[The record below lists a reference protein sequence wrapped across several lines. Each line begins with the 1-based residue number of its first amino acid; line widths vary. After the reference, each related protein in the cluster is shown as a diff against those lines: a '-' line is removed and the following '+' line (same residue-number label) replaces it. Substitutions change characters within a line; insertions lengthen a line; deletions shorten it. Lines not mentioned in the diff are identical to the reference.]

1 MTSLAHL
8 RSLPGVLPSVPA
20 PREALPFSGLKGGV
34 PRGAVIEVCGSDGSG
49 KTEFV
54 LKFLSENPK
63 LRVAWIEEQL
73 SVYPCALPQHGVELN
88 RVLFVEGGSEL
99 IWCAHQVLRSRIF
112 KVVVVSGFGGV
123 RVNGTRERT
132 SDEQRG
138 IELRRLQL
146 AAEQSG
152 STLILLSEAPTRRGA
167 WPISVQVQ
175 VQRQKKVQI
184 IKNRG
189 MA

>member
-1 MTSLAHL
+1 MKLIMTNLAHL
-8 RSLPGVLPSVPA
+8 RSIPGLLPSVPA

-34 PRGAVIEVCGSDGSG
+34 PRGAVIEVCGPHGSG

-88 RVLFVEGGSEL
+88 RVLFVDGGREL
-99 IWCAHQVLRSRIF
+99 LWCAHQALRSRLF
-112 KVVVVSGFGGV
+112 KVVVVSGFGEA
-123 RVNGTRERT
+123 RVQGTR
-132 SDEQRG
+132 DAQRG
-138 IELRRLQL
+138 VELRRLQL

-152 STLILLSEAPTRRGA
+152 STLILLSEEPTRRGA

-175 VQRQKKVQI
+175 VQRPKLQI